1 LNRTDLDLTTAIN
14 TMKQNAIVA
23 GVGMTTFGKH
33 LQRNLKSLAGEAVIQ
48 ALRDAGLGASD
59 IQAAYMGNAASAV
72 ITGQVCVG
80 GEIVLREVGIG
91 GIPVINVENAC
102 ATGSTALHQA
112 ATMITHG
119 VYDAVLVCGYE
130 KLHHADKARAFSVFT
145 GAADIE
151 KMDELALSIDQKMRE
166 VGLIAAGGAGAD
178 RSVFMDIYAT
188 MTVDHMQKYGT
199 TREQI
204 AAVSAKN
211 SFHACMNSR
220 AQFKDVVSVEQVLA
234 AREIAYPLTL
244 PMCSPIG
251 DGAAAVVL
259 VSERKAREMGI
270 QKPVRINA
278 CTMRT
283 GVDNFSEAQVF
294 ETTIAEAYNSASL
307 GPEDLSVVELHDA
320 SAPSEII
327 HSEYLGLC
335 PKGEGGLLV
344 ESGATRLG
352 GRIPVSTSGGLLRK
366 GHPIGATGVAQ
377 IVELTE
383 QLQGRSGPRQ
393 VQGARVGI
401 AENGGGYVRDSVG
414 TLVVTIL
421 SI

>member
-1 LNRTDLDLTTAIN
+1 
-14 TMKQNAIVA
+14 MKQNAIVA

-33 LQRNLKSLAGEAVIQ
+33 LQRNLKSLAGEAVLQ
-48 ALRDAGLGASD
+48 ALRDAGLTASD

-119 VYDAVLVCGYE
+119 VYDAVIVCGYE
-130 KLHHADKARAFSVFT
+130 KLYHADKARAFSVFT
-145 GAADIE
+145 GAADVE
-151 KMDELALSIDQKMRE
+151 LMDELAASIDQKMRD
-166 VGLIAAGGAGAD
+166 VGLSAGEGAGAD

-188 MTVDHMQKYGT
+188 MTVAHMQKYGT

-211 SFHACMNSR
+211 SFHASMNPR
-220 AQFKDVVSVEQVLA
+220 AQFQDIVTVEQVLA

-244 PMCSPIG
+244 SMCSPIG

-270 QKPVRINA
+270 EKPVRIRS

-283 GVDNFSEAQVF
+283 GVDDSSEAKVF
-294 ETTIAEAYNSASL
+294 ETTIAEAYNCAGL

-320 SAPSEII
+320 AAPSEII
-327 HSEYLGLC
+327 HTEYLGLC
-335 PKGEGGLLV
+335 KKGEGGLLLD
-344 ESGATRLG
+344 SGATRLG

-383 QLQGRSGPRQ
+383 QLQGRSGKRQ
-393 VQGARVGI
+393 VEGARVGI

-414 TLVVTIL
+414 ALVVTVL
-421 SI
+421 SV

>member
-1 LNRTDLDLTTAIN
+1 
-14 TMKQNAIVA
+14 MKQNAIVA

-33 LQRNLKSLAGEAVIQ
+33 SQRNLKSLAGEAILQ
-48 ALRDAGLGASD
+48 ALRDAGLGAKD

-102 ATGSTALHQA
+102 STGSTAIHQA
-112 ATMITHG
+112 ATMVTHG
-119 VYDAVLVCGYE
+119 VYDVVLVCGYE
-130 KLHHADKARAFSVFT
+130 KLYHEDKSRTFSVFT
-145 GAADIE
+145 GAADVE
-151 KMDELALSIDQKMRE
+151 LMDELAASIDRKMKE
-166 VGLIAAGGAGAD
+166 VGLTAAEGAGSN

-188 MTVDHMQKYGT
+188 MTVAHMKKYGT

-211 SFHACMNSR
+211 SFHGSMNPR
-220 AQFKDVVSVEQVLA
+220 AQYQDIVTVEQVLA

-270 QKPVRINA
+270 QKPVRIRA
-278 CTMRT
+278 SAFQT
-283 GVDNFSEAQVF
+283 GWDFTPEEGEESVF
-294 ETTIAEAYNSASL
+294 ERTIAQAYESSGL
-307 GPEDLSVVELHDA
+307 GPEDLSIVELHDA
-320 SAPSEII
+320 SAPMEIL

-335 PKGEGGLLV
+335 PKGEGGRLV

-352 GRIPVSTSGGLLRK
+352 GRIPISTSGGLLRK

-383 QLQGRSGPRQ
+383 QLQGRSGKRQ
-393 VQGARVGI
+393 VEGARVGL
-401 AENGGGYVRDSVG
+401 AENGGGFVRDSVG
-414 TLVVTIL
+414 ALIVTIV
-421 SI
+421 SV

>member
-1 LNRTDLDLTTAIN
+1 
-14 TMKQNAIVA
+14 MKQNAIVA
-23 GVGMTTFGKH
+23 GVGMTSFGKH
-33 LQRNLKSLAGEAVIQ
+33 SNRNLKSLAGEAILQ
-48 ALRDAGLGASD
+48 ALKDAGLEAKD
-59 IQAAYMGNAASAV
+59 LQAAYMGNAASSI

-91 GIPVINVENAC
+91 GIPVINLENAC
-102 ATGSTALHQA
+102 ATGSTAFHQA

-130 KLHHADKARAFSVFT
+130 KLYHEDKARTFSIFT
-145 GAADIE
+145 GAADVE
-151 KMDELALSIDQKMRE
+151 LMDELTVSIDKKMKE
-166 VGLIAAGGAGAD
+166 VGLAAGDGAGSN

-188 MTVDHMQKYGT
+188 MTVAHMQKYGT

-211 SFHACMNSR
+211 SFHGSMNSR
-220 AQFKDVVSVEQVLA
+220 AQYQDIVTVEQVLA

-270 QKPVRINA
+270 QKPVRIRA
-278 CTMRT
+278 SAFQT
-283 GVDNFSEAQVF
+283 GWDFAPGESEETVF
-294 ETTIAEAYNSASL
+294 ERTIGQAYESAGL
-307 GPEDLSVVELHDA
+307 GPQDLSVVELHDA
-320 SAPSEII
+320 SAPSEIL
-327 HSEYLGLC
+327 HTEYLGLC
-335 PKGEGGLLV
+335 PKGEGGRLV

-383 QLQGRSGPRQ
+383 QLQGRSGKRQ
-393 VQGARVGI
+393 VQGARVGL
-401 AENGGGYVRDSVG
+401 AENGGGFVRDSVG
-414 TLVVTIL
+414 ALIVTIV

>member
-1 LNRTDLDLTTAIN
+1 
-14 TMKQNAIVA
+14 MKQNAIVA
-23 GVGMTTFGKH
+23 GVGMTNFGKH
-33 LQRNLKSLAGEAVIQ
+33 MNRNLKSLAGEAILQ
-48 ALRDAGLGASD
+48 ALKDAGLNSTD

-112 ATMITHG
+112 ATMVTHG
-119 VYDAVLVCGYE
+119 VYDVVLVCGYE
-130 KLHHADKARAFSVFT
+130 KLYHKDKARTFSVFT
-145 GAADIE
+145 GAADVE
-151 KMDELALSIDQKMRE
+151 LMDELAVSIDKKMKE
-166 VGLIAAGGAGAD
+166 VGLTAGEGAGAD

-188 MTVDHMQKYGT
+188 MTVAHMQKYGT
-199 TREQI
+199 TREQL

-211 SFHACMNSR
+211 SFHGSMNPR
-220 AQFKDVVSVEQVLA
+220 AQYQDVVTVEQVLA
-234 AREIAYPLTL
+234 ARKIAYPLTL
-244 PMCSPIG
+244 SMCSPIG

-270 QKPVRINA
+270 QKPVRIRA
-278 CTMRT
+278 SAFQT
-283 GVDNFSEAQVF
+283 GWDFAPGEGEETVF
-294 ETTIAEAYNSASL
+294 ERTIQQAYNSAGL
-307 GPEDLSVVELHDA
+307 GPEDLSLVELHDA

-335 PKGEGGLLV
+335 AKGDGGRLV

-383 QLQGRSGPRQ
+383 QLQGRSGKRQ
-393 VQGARVGI
+393 VEGARVGI
-401 AENGGGYVRDSVG
+401 AENGGGFVRDSVG
-414 TLVVTIL
+414 ALIVTIV
-421 SI
+421 SV

>member
-1 LNRTDLDLTTAIN
+1 
-14 TMKQNAIVA
+14 MKQNAIVA

-33 LQRNLKSLAGEAVIQ
+33 ITRGLKSLAGEAIHQ
-48 ALRDAGLGASD
+48 ALRDAGLEAKD
-59 IQAAYMGNAASAV
+59 VQAAYMGNAASSI
-72 ITGQVCVG
+72 ITGQVCVQ
-80 GEIVLREVGIG
+80 GEIVLREAGIG

-112 ATMITHG
+112 SSMVSLGA
-119 VYDAVLVCGYE
+119 YDVVIVCGYE
-130 KLHHADKARAFSVFT
+130 KLFHEDKARSFSVFT

-151 KMDELALSIDQKMRE
+151 LMDELKISIDKKMRE
-166 VGLIAAGGAGAD
+166 VGLDCGSEGAGSN

-188 MTVDHMQKYGT
+188 MTVAHMQKYGT
-199 TREQI
+199 TREQL

-211 SFHACMNSR
+211 SFHGSMNPR
-220 AQFKDVVSVEQVLA
+220 AQYQDVVSVEQVLA

-251 DGAAAVVL
+251 DGAAAVIL
-259 VSERKAREMGI
+259 VSERKAKQMGI
-270 QKPVRINA
+270 KQPVHIRA
-278 CTMRT
+278 CSFTT
-283 GVDNFSEAQVF
+283 GWDFESGESEETVF
-294 ETTIAEAYNSASL
+294 ERGIKEAYESAGI
-307 GPEDLSVVELHDA
+307 GPENLSLVELHDA

-327 HSEYLGLC
+327 HTEYLGLC
-335 PKGEGGLLV
+335 AKGGGGPLV

-383 QLQGRSGPRQ
+383 QLQGRSGKRQ
-393 VQGARVGI
+393 VQGAKVGL
-401 AENGGGYVRDSVG
+401 AENGGGYVRESVG
-414 TLVVTIL
+414 ALIVTIVSL
-421 SI
+421 